1 MILSA
6 DDKRH
11 GIFPMKLFCV
21 FIVNLAFFGQQT
33 VVKIELFRTGKR
45 TKKGHMKPLNQTVT
59 GFKESIFST
68 MTKLAIQNSAIN
80 LSQGFP
86 DFDGPRWVVDLASK
100 AMEEGKNQYAP
111 SPGILPLR
119 TAIAGNYKKY
129 YGLEYDP
136 NTEVLVTCG
145 ATEAIFCTTM
155 AVLNPGDEVIILE
168 PFYDSYLASLQMVG
182 ATVVPVTLHSPSFSL
197 NFDELK
203 AAITPKTKM
212 LILNNP
218 HNPTGKMF
226 TIEEL
231 EQIARLA
238 IKNDF
243 YILSDEVYEFLT
255 FERAHMPTA
264 SYANLRER
272 TITVSST
279 GKTFGLTGWKIG
291 WCCAPAEI
299 IKAIHNVH
307 QFTTFCVAHP
317 LQVAMA
323 EALANMDEYLAEFKR
338 DYRLKRD
345 LLVNGLKERGF
356 NVLNP
361 EGTYFAMAL
370 LPEGETD
377 VEYCQKLILE
387 KKVATIPTSAFY
399 MKSDEGTKMIR
410 FCFAK
415 KDETLK
421 AALLNLK

>member
-1 MILSA
+1 
-6 DDKRH
+6 
-11 GIFPMKLFCV
+11 
-21 FIVNLAFFGQQT
+21 
-33 VVKIELFRTGKR
+33 
-45 TKKGHMKPLNQTVT
+45 MKPLNHTIT
-59 GFKESIFST
+59 AFKESIFST

-86 DFDGPRWVVDLASK
+86 DFDGPRWLVDLASK

-129 YGLEYDP
+129 YGLDYDP
-136 NTEVLVTCG
+136 NSEILVTCG
-145 ATEAIFCTTM
+145 ATEAIFCTAM
-155 AVLNPGDEVIILE
+155 AVLNPGDEAIILE
-168 PFYDSYLASLQMVG
+168 PFYDSYLASIQMAG
-182 ATVVPVTLHSPSFSL
+182 ATVVPVTLHAPDFSL
-197 NFDELK
+197 NFEELK
-203 AAITPKTKM
+203 MAISPKTKM

-226 TIEEL
+226 TKEEIL
-231 EQIARLA
+231 KIGALA
-238 IKNDF
+238 VENDF

-255 FERAHMPTA
+255 FERAHVPTA
-264 SYANLRER
+264 CFKNLKER
-272 TITVSST
+272 TITISST

-317 LQVAMA
+317 FQVAMA

-338 DYRLKRD
+338 DYRKKRD
-345 LLVNGLKERGF
+345 LLVSGLKERGF

-361 EGTYFAMAL
+361 AGTYFTIAL

-377 VEYCQKLILE
+377 VDFCKKLIEE

-399 MKSDEGTKMIR
+399 IKSDEGSKMIR

-415 KDETLK
+415 TEETLNS
-421 AALLNLK
+421 ALKNLL

>member
-1 MILSA
+1 
-6 DDKRH
+6 
-11 GIFPMKLFCV
+11 
-21 FIVNLAFFGQQT
+21 
-33 VVKIELFRTGKR
+33 
-45 TKKGHMKPLNQTVT
+45 MKPLNQTVT
-59 GFKESIFST
+59 SFKESIFST

-86 DFDGPRWVVDLASK
+86 DFDGPRWLVNLASK
-100 AMEEGKNQYAP
+100 AMEDGKNQYAP

-119 TAIAGNYKKY
+119 TAIAANYKKY
-129 YGLEYDP
+129 YGLDYDP
-136 NTEVLVTCG
+136 NSEVLVTCG
-145 ATEAIFCTTM
+145 ATEAIFCTAM

-168 PFYDSYLASLQMVG
+168 PFYDSYLASLQMVN
-182 ATVVPVTLHSPSFSL
+182 ARVVPVTLHAPEFSL

-203 AAITPKTKM
+203 GAITSRTKM

-226 TIEEL
+226 TAEEI
-231 EQIARLA
+231 EQIADLA
-238 IKNDF
+238 VKNDF

-255 FERAHMPTA
+255 FERAHIPTA
-264 SYANLRER
+264 CYKNLRDR
-272 TITVSST
+272 TITISST

-317 LQVAMA
+317 FQVAMA
-323 EALANMDEYLAEFKR
+323 EALGNMDEYLAEFKR
-338 DYRLKRD
+338 DYRMKRD
-345 LLVNGLKERGF
+345 LLVSGLKERGF

-361 EGTYFAMAL
+361 AGTYFTIAM

-377 VEYCQKLILE
+377 VEFCQKLIVD

-399 MKSDEGTKMIR
+399 MKSDEGKRMIR

-415 KDETLK
+415 TEATLN
-421 AALLNLK
+421 AALKNLN

>member
-1 MILSA
+1 
-6 DDKRH
+6 
-11 GIFPMKLFCV
+11 
-21 FIVNLAFFGQQT
+21 
-33 VVKIELFRTGKR
+33 
-45 TKKGHMKPLNQTVT
+45 
-59 GFKESIFST
+59 

-86 DFDGPRWVVDLASK
+86 DFDGPRWLVDLASK

-129 YGLEYDP
+129 YGLDYDP
-136 NTEVLVTCG
+136 NSEILVTCG
-145 ATEAIFCTTM
+145 ATEAIFCTAM
-155 AVLNPGDEVIILE
+155 AVLNPGDEAIILE
-168 PFYDSYLASLQMVG
+168 PFYDSYLASIQMAG
-182 ATVVPVTLHSPSFSL
+182 ATVVPVTLHAPDFSL
-197 NFDELK
+197 NFEELK
-203 AAITPKTKM
+203 MAISPKTKM

-226 TIEEL
+226 TKEEIL
-231 EQIARLA
+231 KIGALA
-238 IKNDF
+238 VENDF

-255 FERAHMPTA
+255 FERAHVPTA
-264 SYANLRER
+264 CFKNLKER
-272 TITVSST
+272 TITISST

-317 LQVAMA
+317 FQVAMA

-338 DYRLKRD
+338 DYRKKRD
-345 LLVNGLKERGF
+345 LLVSGLKERGF

-361 EGTYFAMAL
+361 AGTYFTIAL

-377 VEYCQKLILE
+377 VDFCKKLIEE

-399 MKSDEGTKMIR
+399 IKSDEGSKMIR

-415 KDETLK
+415 TEETLNS
-421 AALLNLK
+421 ALKNLL

>member
-1 MILSA
+1 
-6 DDKRH
+6 
-11 GIFPMKLFCV
+11 
-21 FIVNLAFFGQQT
+21 
-33 VVKIELFRTGKR
+33 
-45 TKKGHMKPLNQTVT
+45 MKPLNHTIT
-59 GFKESIFST
+59 AFKESIFST

-86 DFDGPRWVVDLASK
+86 DFDGPRWLVDLASK

-129 YGLEYDP
+129 YGLDYDP
-136 NTEVLVTCG
+136 NSEILVTCG
-145 ATEAIFCTTM
+145 ATEAIFCTAM
-155 AVLNPGDEVIILE
+155 AVLNPGDEAIILE
-168 PFYDSYLASLQMVG
+168 PFYDSYLASIQMAG
-182 ATVVPVTLHSPSFSL
+182 ATVVPVTLHAPDFSL
-197 NFDELK
+197 NFEELQM
-203 AAITPKTKM
+203 AISPKTKM

-226 TIEEL
+226 TKEEIL
-231 EQIARLA
+231 KIGALA
-238 IKNDF
+238 VENDF

-255 FERAHMPTA
+255 FERAHVPTA
-264 SYANLRER
+264 CFKNLKER
-272 TITVSST
+272 TITISST

-317 LQVAMA
+317 FQVAMA

-338 DYRLKRD
+338 DYRKKRD
-345 LLVNGLKERGF
+345 LLVSGLKERGF

-361 EGTYFAMAL
+361 AGTYFTIAL

-377 VEYCQKLILE
+377 VDFCKKLIEE

-399 MKSDEGTKMIR
+399 IKSDEGSKMIR

-415 KDETLK
+415 TEETLNS
-421 AALLNLK
+421 ALKNLL

>member
-1 MILSA
+1 
-6 DDKRH
+6 
-11 GIFPMKLFCV
+11 
-21 FIVNLAFFGQQT
+21 
-33 VVKIELFRTGKR
+33 
-45 TKKGHMKPLNQTVT
+45 MKPLNHTIT
-59 GFKESIFST
+59 AFKESIFST

-86 DFDGPRWVVDLASK
+86 DFDGPRWLVNLASK

-129 YGLEYDP
+129 YGLDYDP
-136 NTEVLVTCG
+136 NSEILVTCG
-145 ATEAIFCTTM
+145 ATEAIFCTAM
-155 AVLNPGDEVIILE
+155 AILNPGDEAIILE
-168 PFYDSYLASLQMVG
+168 PFYDSYLASIQMAG
-182 ATVVPVTLHSPSFSL
+182 AKVVPVTLHAPDFSL
-197 NFDELK
+197 NFEELK
-203 AAITPKTKM
+203 MAITPKTKM

-226 TIEEL
+226 TKEEVL
-231 EQIARLA
+231 KIGELA
-238 IKNDF
+238 VENDF

-255 FERAHMPTA
+255 FERAHIPTA
-264 SYANLRER
+264 CYENLKER
-272 TITVSST
+272 TITISST

-317 LQVAMA
+317 FQVAMA

-338 DYRLKRD
+338 DYRKKRD
-345 LLVNGLKERGF
+345 LLVSGLKERGF

-361 EGTYFAMAL
+361 AGTYFTIAL
-370 LPEGETD
+370 LPEGVND
-377 VEYCQKLILE
+377 VEYCKKLIEE

-399 MKSDEGTKMIR
+399 IKSDEGSRMIR

-415 KDETLK
+415 TDETLQS
-421 AALLNLK
+421 ALKNLS